1 MLLPEWRQWS
11 LEKLGVAN
19 RPIAVDLFASPTMT
33 AAPQFI
39 TRDMDAFTYNWSKLN
54 AIPHTILWANP
65 PFHAL
70 DKVVEKIQMEPC
82 TIALCTPN
90 WPDRTWFPQLQNIY
104 MRRIELPTKRRLY
117 LGVNKKTPLQQRQ
130 WHTIVW
136 LVSTKEMPRLLKT
149 PNPTRLGKDTS
160 DLYSELWELHKKRCP
175 LPFTHEQGV
184 QIGECQHCKT
194 PVFTATEE
202 LQGPTLDQK
211 PNEKARLPKDI
222 EAEENLNIRPNHN
235 MEPQISDTS
244 ASSTQDS
251 DKKNSATTHNTTF
264 DTWKSHHSQKTSNSI
279 AS

>member
-90 WPDRTWFPQLQNIY
+90 WPDRTWFPQLSNIY

-160 DLYSELWELHKKRCP
+160 DLYSELWELHKKKVSTTLHTRTRCTNWRMP
-175 LPFTHEQGV
+175 KLQNSSFHCNRGV
-184 QIGECQHCKT
+184 ARTNPGPETQRKG
-194 PVFTATEE
+194 PAT
-202 LQGPTLDQK
+202 Q
-211 PNEKARLPKDI
+211 R
-222 EAEENLNIRPNHN
+222 H
-235 MEPQISDTS
+235 
-244 ASSTQDS
+244 
-251 DKKNSATTHNTTF
+251 
-264 DTWKSHHSQKTSNSI
+264 
-279 AS
+279 